1 MDTSEGVMKV
11 LSVHSSDGEEGREN
25 DVGAAT
31 AREDSENVHYEEEE
45 DKGLGR
51 ELEDEDFDEGIS
63 DISTHDT
70 IINPSNSNSK
80 YAKPSFFL
88 ALEKKTYF
96 QNTYFLA
103 PEQNTYGTFWR

>member
-11 LSVHSSDGEEGREN
+11 LSVHSSDGEEGREKN
-25 DVGAAT
+25 DGAAT
-31 AREDSENVHYEEEE
+31 AREDGENVHHEEEE

-70 IINPSNSNSK
+70 IINPSFSNSK
-80 YAKPSFFL
+80 
-88 ALEKKTYF
+88 
-96 QNTYFLA
+96 
-103 PEQNTYGTFWR
+103 